1 MCLVYT
7 WKEVKENTQ
16 NSLQKTLNKTK
27 TTGNRGILMVSDNKW
42 EAEKNKNDNILQETT
57 VSFD

>member
-1 MCLVYT
+1 MCHVYT

-16 NSLQKTLNKTK
+16 NSLLKTLNKTK
-27 TTGNRGILMVSDNKW
+27 TTGNREILMVSDNKW